1 MNHSRLEPDLLHYN
15 LFSLSSRTY
24 HNFYPIKYISFSL
37 LITNTVFVL
46 NQYHS
51 YQVQNRFI
59 SKDVNLSPDLIS
71 ICIWA
76 VPSDFHSN
84 QTPPQECCL
93 VNHSSP
99 LWIPHGIHMYFPN
112 KLEKSKYFFH
122 KTDFSWHQFFKEYI
136 FFFILEGT
144 SKNNKLWVKF
154 GCWPDRILYCMFVPL
169 FESHLE
175 MLLDI

>member
-15 LFSLSSRTY
+15 LFSLSSRTC
-24 HNFYPIKYISFSL
+24 HNFYPIKYIPFSL

-46 NQYHS
+46 NQYQS

-59 SKDVNLSPDLIS
+59 SKEMNLSPGLIP

-76 VPSDFHSN
+76 VPSECHSN
-84 QTPPQECCL
+84 LTPPQECCL
-93 VNHSSP
+93 VNHFSP
-99 LWIPHGIHMYFPN
+99 LCIPHGIYMYFPN
-112 KLEKSKYFFH
+112 KLEKSKYFFN

-136 FFFILEGT
+136 FFFNFGGYFKKQQTL
-144 SKNNKLWVKF
+144 SKIWLLSWQN
-154 GCWPDRILYCMFVPL
+154 LYCMFVPL